1 MSANSSPLSIEER
14 SRITYKYEVLRSPF
28 TGIITEGWQTFALL
42 VAIRVFDAPELF
54 KSVIASANAI
64 GNLITPLVLYMV
76 SRTTRTTAQLLMWL
90 WAAVGFTFVCAA
102 FWPGLWG
109 FTFWIVLGQ
118 LLAAQVSPFVL
129 LIYSKN
135 FKASERGSKLS
146 LAFMLTAV
154 SGAVFCLVCGRLLD
168 NNIDLYRALYLMMA
182 GAALTAAALYR
193 RVPSE
198 PPQSPQMRHP
208 LGNFKYAF
216 TDKLFGRL
224 LISWK
229 FMGLAN
235 LMMLPLRVEY
245 MANPAYGLNLSNE
258 KVAIVTVLLP
268 AVARMFSTHLW
279 GILFDRVN
287 FLTLRATVNGVF
299 MVSIALFFNTQSY
312 FWLCVSALL
321 IGMAF
326 GGGGVMWTLWVTKV
340 APPDKVPAYMSVHMS
355 LTGVRGVIA
364 PFLGFYLLGHFTPSQ
379 VSYVA
384 MGLIVLSMW
393 GFAGAR
399 EELDRRSKAFEK
411 LNS

>member
-1 MSANSSPLSIEER
+1 MNAPLSIEER
-14 SRITYKYEVLRSPF
+14 SKITYKYEVLRSPF

-42 VAIRVFDAPELF
+42 VAIRVFDAPEMF

-76 SRTTRTTAQLLMWL
+76 SRTTRTTAQLLTML
-90 WAAVGFTFVCAA
+90 WVAVGITFVCAA

-109 FTFWIVLGQ
+109 FTFWILVGQ
-118 LLAAQVSPFVL
+118 LLAAQVSPFIL

-135 FKASERGSKLS
+135 FKPTERGSKLS

-154 SGAVFCLVCGRLLD
+154 SGAVFCLVSGRLLD
-168 NNIDLYRALYLMMA
+168 DNIGLYKALFLMMA

-193 RVPSE
+193 KVPSE
-198 PPQSPQMRHP
+198 PPQSAAMRHP
-208 LGNFKYAF
+208 FGNFRYAF
-216 TDKLFGRL
+216 LDRLFGRL
-224 LISWK
+224 LVSWA

-258 KVAIVTVLLP
+258 RIAIVTVMLP
-268 AVARMFSTHLW
+268 AVARMLSTHLW
-279 GILFDRVN
+279 GRLFDRVN
-287 FLTLRATVNGVF
+287 FLALRAAVNTIF
-299 MVSIALFFNTQSY
+299 MLSIALFFNTQSY
-312 FWLCVSALL
+312 FWLCVSSLL

-326 GGGGVMWTLWVTKV
+326 GGGGVMWTLWVTKI
-340 APPDKVPAYMSVHMS
+340 APPEKVPAYMSVHMS

-364 PFLGFYLLGHFTPSQ
+364 PFLGFYLIGHFTPPQ

-384 MGLIVLSMW
+384 IGLIVLSMW
-393 GFAGAR
+393 GFSGAR
-399 EELDRRSKAFEK
+399 GELAARVKTVDST
-411 LNS
+411 NNG